1 MLKKQPSKV
10 AQKTALTAQ
19 TPQTEEFMFQN
30 VAYRPT
36 VYRTGA
42 TASVFHTG
50 DNLNSDHCLHFPS
63 IGHGNILHGSISFD
77 LNSVQDCPRPFDFW
91 TIFLVLIFLGKMSSP
106 WTMSMQVSEHT
117 DQSLH

>member
-1 MLKKQPSKV
+1 
-10 AQKTALTAQ
+10 
-19 TPQTEEFMFQN
+19 MFQN

-36 VYRTGA
+36 VYRTGT
-42 TASVFHTG
+42 TASVFHIG

-77 LNSVQDCPRPFDFW
+77 LNSVQDCPRPFDFL
-91 TIFLVLIFLGKMSSP
+91 TIFLVRIFFGKMSSP